1 MTLELKIIPPV
12 QLIISAVL
20 MVSLASY
27 LPQYQFELTIR
38 LPLVIL
44 IILAASV
51 IGVLALYDFHKH
63 QTTFHPHTPE
73 KTSKVVDTGVFAYSR
88 NPMYI
93 SLIITLIALGIYLQ
107 NYSSFTIV
115 PLFIWYITRFQ
126 IIPEERMLD
135 KLFPNDYQA
144 YCQKV
149 RRWL

>member
-27 LPQYQFELTIR
+27 LPQYQFELAIR
-38 LPLVIL
+38 LPLVML

-51 IGVLALYDFHKH
+51 IGILALYDFHKH

-73 KTSKVVDTGVFAYSR
+73 KTSKVVNTGVFAYSR
-88 NPMYI
+88 NPMYL
-93 SLIITLIALGIYLQ
+93 SLALILTALAVYLQ
-107 NYSSFTIV
+107 NYPSFTIIL
-115 PLFIWYITRFQ
+115 LFIWYITRFQ
-126 IIPEERMLD
+126 IIPEERMLN
-135 KLFPNDYQA
+135 KLFPSNYQA

>member
-1 MTLELKIIPPV
+1 MNLELKIIPPV
-12 QLIISAVL
+12 QVFISACL
-20 MVSLASY
+20 MGSLTSYFPQFHFNVPAS
-27 LPQYQFELTIR
+27 LPIII
-38 LPLVIL
+38 IL
-44 IILAASV
+44 ILVSAT
-51 IGVLALYDFHKH
+51 IGILALYDFHKH

-73 KTSKVVDTGVFAYSR
+73 KTSKVVDTGVFAYTR

-93 SLIITLIALGIYLQ
+93 SLLLALIAFGVYLQ
-107 NYSSFTIV
+107 NFVSFIII

-144 YCQKV
+144 YYKKV

>member
-12 QLIISAVL
+12 QVIISAVL
-20 MVSLASY
+20 MYGLATY
-27 LPQYQFELTIR
+27 LPQFHFDLSPSLALI
-38 LPLVIL
+38 IL
-44 IILAASV
+44 LILAASV
-51 IGVLALYDFHKH
+51 IGILALYDFRKHK
-63 QTTFHPHTPE
+63 TTFHPHTPE
-73 KTSKVVDTGVFAYSR
+73 KTSTVVDSGVFAYSR

-93 SLIITLIALGIYLQ
+93 SLVLALIALGVYLQ
-107 NYSSFTIV
+107 NYSSFTII

-144 YCQKV
+144 YCAKV

>member
-12 QLIISAVL
+12 QLIISASL
-20 MVSLASY
+20 MLTLAHY
-27 LPQYQFELTIR
+27 LPNYHFNFAYSL
-38 LPLVIL
+38 LLVVML
-44 IILAASV
+44 LVTASV
-51 IGVLALYDFHKH
+51 IGSLALYDFHKH

-73 KTSKVVDTGVFAYSR
+73 KTSTVVDSGVCAYSR

-93 SLIITLIALGIYLQ
+93 ALALTLLALGMYLQ

-115 PLFIWYITRFQ
+115 PVFIWYITRFQ

-135 KLFPNDYQA
+135 KLFPSDYQA

>member
-1 MTLELKIIPPV
+1 MNLELKIIPPV
-12 QLIISAVL
+12 QLIISAGL
-20 MVSLASY
+20 MISLAAN
-27 LPQYQFELTIR
+27 LPQYHFNLSISLSIITLLI
-38 LPLVIL
+38 LV
-44 IILAASV
+44 ASA
-51 IGVLALYDFHKH
+51 IGILALYDFHKH

-93 SLIITLIALGIYLQ
+93 SLVLILIALGIYLQ
-107 NYSSFTIV
+107 NYSSFTIIV
-115 PLFIWYITRFQ
+115 LFIWYITQFQ
-126 IIPEERMLD
+126 IIPEENMLD

>member
-1 MTLELKIIPPV
+1 MKLELKIIPPV

-20 MVSLASY
+20 MISLASY
-27 LPQYQFELTIR
+27 FPQYHFDLTIR
-38 LPLVIL
+38 LPIVIL
-44 IILAASV
+44 IILVASI

-63 QTTFHPHTPE
+63 KTTFHPHTPE
-73 KTSKVVDTGVFAYSR
+73 KTSKVVNTGVFAYSR

-93 SLIITLIALGIYLQ
+93 SLALTLIALGLYLQ

-126 IIPEERMLD
+126 IIPEERVLD
-135 KLFPNDYQA
+135 KIFPDDYQA

-149 RRWL
+149 RRWF